1 MIKMH
6 GVKLPNLKQTAGC
19 APERIPTPSKVT
31 IPMSM
36 HIGIPAVPVVKP
48 GDTVKVGQLIG
59 EAGGFVSA
67 PVYASISGTVAS
79 VDNFMKF
86 AGNYVKSITIASDG
100 RNEPLETLT
109 PPDVHDLESFLHAVN
124 DSGVVGQGGAGF
136 PSAVKLVVKDL
147 DKIEAI
153 IINGAE
159 CEPYVTSD
167 TRTMLDRTDE
177 VWEGILMLQEYYRA
191 KRIIIAIEENKP
203 ECIQRFRALC
213 ENTQGIEVAAL
224 PHMYPQGGEKIL
236 VYNLL
241 GHIIPEGKLP
251 IDVGAV
257 VINCTTLATIT
268 HYIRTGMPLVERC
281 VTVDGSAVRN
291 PGNVIA
297 PIGTPLSVLYDFC
310 GGFKEEPGKVLYC
323 GAMMGMAVH
332 SLDMPVQKTTNA
344 TLAFNRAD
352 ARIPESTACI
362 RCGNCINAC
371 PMGLS
376 PVEIAGA
383 YTKNDGEMLDK
394 LMVDLCI
401 GCGTCSYVCPAKRP
415 VTQTMNLAKAVWQKN
430 KNGGKK

>member
-1 MIKMH
+1 MMIKMH

-147 DKIEAI
+147 DQIEAI

-159 CEPYVTSD
+159 
-167 TRTMLDRTDE
+167 
-177 VWEGILMLQEYYRA
+177 
-191 KRIIIAIEENKP
+191 
-203 ECIQRFRALC
+203 
-213 ENTQGIEVAAL
+213 
-224 PHMYPQGGEKIL
+224 
-236 VYNLL
+236 
-241 GHIIPEGKLP
+241 
-251 IDVGAV
+251 
-257 VINCTTLATIT
+257 
-268 HYIRTGMPLVERC
+268 
-281 VTVDGSAVRN
+281 
-291 PGNVIA
+291 
-297 PIGTPLSVLYDFC
+297 
-310 GGFKEEPGKVLYC
+310 
-323 GAMMGMAVH
+323 
-332 SLDMPVQKTTNA
+332 
-344 TLAFNRAD
+344 
-352 ARIPESTACI
+352 
-362 RCGNCINAC
+362 
-371 PMGLS
+371 
-376 PVEIAGA
+376 
-383 YTKNDGEMLDK
+383 
-394 LMVDLCI
+394 
-401 GCGTCSYVCPAKRP
+401 
-415 VTQTMNLAKAVWQKN
+415 
-430 KNGGKK
+430 

>member
-257 VINCTTLATIT
+257 VMRDRKRLAEDGMVVIVVTLSSWDNAMLSDPEILTRGFV
-268 HYIRTGMPLVERC
+268 YVKESEDMLEELKR
-281 VTVDGSAVRN
+281 VTKETVLACEESGVKDWSAIKSRIKS
-291 PGNVIA
+291 NV
-297 PIGTPLSVLYDFC
+297 SSYLY
-310 GGFKEEPGKVLYC
+310 
-323 GAMMGMAVH
+323 
-332 SLDMPVQKTTNA
+332 KTTK
-344 TLAFNRAD
+344 R
-352 ARIPESTACI
+352 S
-362 RCGNCINAC
+362 
-371 PMGLS
+371 PMIL
-376 PVEIAGA
+376 PI
-383 YTKNDGEMLDK
+383 
-394 LMVDLCI
+394 LMDI
-401 GCGTCSYVCPAKRP
+401 
-415 VTQTMNLAKAVWQKN
+415 
-430 KNGGKK
+430 